1 MGKRCNAAG
10 ELRAELGKDGIGLDM
25 GWAACSHH
33 MHIGSPKTLMMWAS
47 SLSVEALLG

>member
-1 MGKRCNAAG
+1 MGKRCIAAG

-25 GWAACSHH
+25 RWAGCSHRIH
-33 MHIGSPKTLMMWAS
+33 TGSPKTLMMWAS